1 MKNSEFSERLM
12 QVIENEKE
20 KISTFSKK
28 IGYGDKKNLYDVLN
42 KGILPSFE
50 FFHLFISSEYSEK
63 YYLKWLITGEGK
75 MIRNSSENIPNNL
88 KSHTISQDNCDELI
102 KYLLKRIK
110 DLEEETDRLKKSNDD
125 SNDVSDVDL
134 GSSRKTGTM

>member
-63 YYLKWLITGEGK
+63 YDLKWLITGEGK
-75 MIRNSSENIPNNL
+75 MIRNSSENSPN
-88 KSHTISQDNCDELI
+88 KSNSHLLSGDNCDELI

-110 DLEEETDRLKKSNDD
+110 DLEEEVFELKKEEIGSDD
-125 SNDVSDVDL
+125 VRAATP
-134 GSSRKTGTM
+134 GSYKKTGTM

>member
-28 IGYGDKKNLYDVLN
+28 MGYGDKKNVYDVLN

-50 FFHLFISSEYSEK
+50 FFYLFILSEYSEK
-63 YYLKWLITGEGK
+63 YDLRWLITGDGK
-75 MIRNSSENIPNNL
+75 MLRNYSEISTEENEKIT
-88 KSHTISQDNCDELI
+88 KSTQYYEEMNS
-102 KYLLKRIK
+102 YLLKRVK
-110 DLEEETDRLKKSNDD
+110 ELEEELSDLKDHRDSDD
-125 SNDVSDVDL
+125 AQDVDR
-134 GSSRKTGTM
+134 GSYKKTGN

>member
-1 MKNSEFSERLM
+1 MKNIDSRLIYKRIKLAYGIKTDTKLAEFMGVKQSTIATNYSRNSVNWEDIISKCDNLSLDWLM
-12 QVIENEKE
+12 
-20 KISTFSKK
+20 
-28 IGYGDKKNLYDVLN
+28 
-42 KGILPSFE
+42 
-50 FFHLFISSEYSEK
+50 
-63 YYLKWLITGEGK
+63 TGFGE
-75 MIRNSSENIPNNL
+75 MFRNSSENIPNNL